1 MNDVRASS
9 DNFGGIR
16 LIAAIAV
23 ILGHSF
29 PLTGVGAAGY
39 LGSPVSTLAVKVFF
53 VISGYLISE
62 SWSRD
67 PDVFRYFLRRSLR
80 IFPGLIVL
88 VVLSVFIVG
97 PVFSELELQDYF
109 SSANTWRYF
118 SNIALLPNYFL
129 PGLFAE
135 NTYPNAVNGS
145 LWTLPVEFAMYIC
158 TPVVLI
164 IFRNSVSLGGFALAL
179 SIISVWF
186 TRIAIPEHSPVF
198 WGTNLVNGL
207 EMAPYFF
214 WGAFYKK
221 YESSHRLFNLQV
233 ALAMIVILPLV
244 TFNWA
249 SSEIISLV
257 IVPYV
262 TLSLGNAKSPVL
274 GYFDRFGDV
283 SYGTY
288 LYGFLVQQLVASF
301 LPHSNHWS
309 NFLLSL
315 FPSLLLGALSWHLVE
330 KRMLKLKPSRKN
342 SGVKAAYA
350 FPRPD

>member
-1 MNDVRASS
+1 MSDFRVSS

-16 LIAAIAV
+16 LIAAICV

-29 PLTGVGAAGY
+29 PLTGTAAAGY
-39 LGSPVSTLAVKVFF
+39 LGSPISTLAVKVFF

-67 PDVFRYFLRRSLR
+67 PHVLRYFLRRALR

-88 VVLSVFIVG
+88 VLFSVFIVG
-97 PVFSELELQDYF
+97 PIFSEFGLRDYF
-109 SSANTWRYF
+109 AANGTWNYF
-118 SNIALLPNYFL
+118 LNIILRPNYFL
-129 PGLFAE
+129 PGLFA
-135 NTYPNAVNGS
+135 NNIYPNAVNGS
-145 LWTLPVEFAMYIC
+145 LWTLPVEFLMYIL
-158 TPVVLI
+158 TPIFLV
-164 IFRNSVSLGGFALAL
+164 IFRSGVSLGIFAFALSA
-179 SIISVWF
+179 ISVWF
-186 TRIAIPEHSPVF
+186 TRMAIPEHAPVF

-221 YESSHRLFNLQV
+221 YVSSHRLFNLQV
-233 ALAMIVILPLV
+233 ALVMIVLLPMV
-244 TFNWA
+244 AFNWS
-249 SSEIISLV
+249 SSEIISLM

-262 TLSLGNAKSPVL
+262 TLSLGSAKSPVL

-288 LYGFLVQQLVASF
+288 LYGFLVQQLIASF
-301 LPHSNHWS
+301 LPHSSHWS

-330 KRMLKLKPSRKN
+330 KRMLRLKPSKR
-342 SGVKAAYA
+342 
-350 FPRPD
+350 R

>member
-1 MNDVRASS
+1 MLINDVRASS

-16 LIAAIAV
+16 LIAAISV

-29 PLTGVGAAGY
+29 PLTGSGAAGY
-39 LGSPVSTLAVKVFF
+39 LGSPISTLAVKVFF

-67 PDVFRYFLRRSLR
+67 PDILRYFLRRALR

-88 VVLSVFIVG
+88 IILSVFIVG
-97 PVFSELELQDYF
+97 PLFSEIGLKDYF
-109 SSANTWRYF
+109 KSSSTWAYL
-118 SNIALLPNYFL
+118 SNIILLPNYFL
-129 PGLFAE
+129 PGLFAD
-135 NTYPNAVNGS
+135 NVYPNAVNGS
-145 LWTLPVEFAMYIC
+145 LWTLPVEFAMYIL
-158 TPVVLI
+158 TPVVLVA
-164 IFRNSVSLGGFALAL
+164 FRSAASLGFFALAL
-179 SIISVWF
+179 SVASVWF
-186 TRIAIPEHSPVF
+186 TRIAIPEHAPVF

-221 YESSHRLFNLQV
+221 YELSHRPYDLQIALVLV
-233 ALAMIVILPLV
+233 ALLPMMA
-244 TFNWA
+244 FNWS
-249 SSEIISLV
+249 SSEIISL
-257 IVPYV
+257 ILVPYV
-262 TLSLGNAKSPVL
+262 TLSLGNASSPIL

-288 LYGFLVQQLVASF
+288 LYGFLVQQVVAGL
-301 LPHSNHWS
+301 LPHSSHWW

-330 KRMLKLKPSRKN
+330 RRMLRLKPSKRR
-342 SGVKAAYA
+342 SHVAS
-350 FPRPD
+350 